1 MYHSPLSPV
10 KPLALVMHLGKTA
23 RHENAPPDPMCRIAF
38 LPALGIPGVGMLH
51 LTFLLQGILLR
62 IGVVQDDMGLHLVL
76 LHDLYDRRNM
86 TCRLLG
92 GCWSLLQMPK

>member
-1 MYHSPLSPV
+1 
-10 KPLALVMHLGKTA
+10 
-23 RHENAPPDPMCRIAF
+23 
-38 LPALGIPGVGMLH
+38 MLH

-62 IGVVQDDMGLHLVL
+62 IGVVHDDMGLHLIL
-76 LHDLYDRRNM
+76 LQDLYDRRNM